1 MKKMEDIEAYYR
13 DDSISAVDA
22 RFEAQKIAFAPF
34 SFVAARAMRNLG
46 ILSEIGKSG
55 EKGLDEGEIV
65 ERCSVSEYGVRLLLQ
80 IGLGLGLV
88 KKNAEGKYTLGKI
101 GYFIDEDYL
110 TKVNMD
116 FMYDVCY
123 DGAKYLEESIGSGR
137 PEGLK
142 VFGEQWNT
150 VYEALSSLPE
160 DAKRS
165 WFSFDHNYSDHIF
178 PEALS
183 IVFERK
189 PKRLYDIGGNTA
201 KWALKC
207 VKYDS
212 DVEVTIV
219 DLPGQTKVARENA
232 EKEGF
237 GDRIR
242 TCPMNILSPDT
253 RIPEGADAIW
263 MSQFLD
269 CFSLEE
275 VTMIASKVSS
285 AISDDTS
292 VYVLEPLIDRQRFRA
307 SSFCLQ
313 ETSLYFTCIANG
325 NSRMYTYSELVNA
338 IEKGGLTLYSSHN
351 NLGIFSYTLLEFRR
365 A

>member
-1 MKKMEDIEAYYR
+1 
-13 DDSISAVDA
+13 
-22 RFEAQKIAFAPF
+22 
-34 SFVAARAMRNLG
+34 
-46 ILSEIGKSG
+46 
-55 EKGLDEGEIV
+55 
-65 ERCSVSEYGVRLLLQ
+65 
-80 IGLGLGLV
+80 
-88 KKNAEGKYTLGKI
+88 
-101 GYFIDEDYL
+101 
-110 TKVNMD
+110 
-116 FMYDVCY
+116 
-123 DGAKYLEESIGSGR
+123 
-137 PEGLK
+137 
-142 VFGEQWNT
+142 
-150 VYEALSSLPE
+150 
-160 DAKRS
+160 
-165 WFSFDHNYSDHIF
+165 
-178 PEALS
+178 
-183 IVFERK
+183 
-189 PKRLYDIGGNTA
+189 
-201 KWALKC
+201 
-207 VKYDS
+207 YDS

>member
-22 RFEAQKIAFAPF
+22 RFEAQKIAFGPF
-34 SFVAARAMRNLG
+34 SFEAARAMKNLG
-46 ILSEIGKSG
+46 ILSALGKSG
-55 EKGLDEGEIV
+55 EQGLSDDEIV
-65 ERCSVSEYGVRLLLQ
+65 KKCSVSDYGVQLLLQ
-80 IGLGLGLV
+80 MGLGLGLV
-88 KKNAEGKYTLGKI
+88 KKNEEGRYTLGKI

-116 FMYDVCY
+116 FMQDVCY
-123 DGAKYLEESIGSGR
+123 DGAKELEKSIRTGR

-165 WFSFDHNYSDHIF
+165 WFAFDHNYSDHIF
-178 PEALS
+178 PETLS
-183 IVFERK
+183 IVFSKKPRK
-189 PKRLYDIGGNTA
+189 LYDIGGNTA
-201 KWALKC
+201 KWALTC

-219 DLPGQTKVARENA
+219 DLPGQTRVAEENAARE
-232 EKEGF
+232 GF
-237 GDRIR
+237 ADRIR
-242 TCPMNILSPDT
+242 TCPMNILSPET
-253 RIPEGADAIW
+253 RIPEGADAVW

-269 CFSLEE
+269 CFSLDEI
-275 VTMIASKVSS
+275 TMISSKVAK
-285 AISDDTS
+285 AIDEKAV

-325 NSRMYTYSELVNA
+325 NSRMYTYSEIVPA
-338 IEKGGLTLYSSHN
+338 IEKGGLKLSCSHN

-365 A
+365 D